1 MSYIYTMEYYSS
13 IKNNEIMPF
22 AITWMDSEIIM
33 LSEASQRKTNTIWY
47 HLYAESQEEKMIQT
61 CLQSETD
68 LVNKFKVT
76 KGERLGKGIN
86 LEFGTD
92 IYTLLYLK
100 DLLYST
106 TPVLLPGKSHGWR
119 SLVGCSPWG
128 R

>member
-1 MSYIYTMEYYSS
+1 
-13 IKNNEIMPF
+13 
-22 AITWMDSEIIM
+22 
-33 LSEASQRKTNTIWY
+33 
-47 HLYAESQEEKMIQT
+47 MIQS

-76 KGERLGKGIN
+76 KGERWGKGIN

-106 TPVLLPGKSHGWR
+106 TPVLLPGKSYGRR